1 MQKKHKNKK
10 QTTNSCSSY
19 VFSCYKLFISK
30 FLLCFAVCYRF
41 ISLSTPS
48 CLDGLFICIFPRQQT
63 KPWDNKL
70 WMLTLFPPP
79 PLSVFE
85 WIYFSHSRWV
95 VEIVTF
101 FGTQINQQHLT
112 NAFRTVDSLFLS
124 LCVCFLYYFCG
135 SSKLTHKPESMQ
147 LIHLFH
153 FTLYFYRIRFT
164 FLLFKQINDFRF
176 RTSGLLDCI

>member
-1 MQKKHKNKK
+1 MQKKTQK
-10 QTTNSCSSY
+10 QKTTNSCSSY

-124 LCVCFLYYFCG
+124 LCVFFCIIFVA
-135 SSKLTHKPESMQ
+135 HQ
-147 LIHLFH
+147 
-153 FTLYFYRIRFT
+153 
-164 FLLFKQINDFRF
+164 N
-176 RTSGLLDCI
+176 